1 MIEFIADN
9 LPNRYEV
16 LTIFLMGAVTYLT
29 RIAGW
34 LLLSRMTLSKR
45 TLAVLKASPC
55 CVMASIAAPSF
66 MTCDPAVLV
75 SLMVA
80 IVVALRFNFAVTVV
94 VSAACCTFL
103 QQIL

>member
-16 LTIFLMGAVTYLT
+16 LTIVLMGAVTYLT

-34 LLLSRMTLSKR
+34 MFLSRMTLSKR
-45 TLAVLKASPC
+45 TLAVLEASPC

-66 MTCDPAVLV
+66 MTSDPAVIISLLV
-75 SLMVA
+75 AVA
-80 IVVALRFNFAVTVV
+80 VALRFNFAVTVV
-94 VSAACCTFL
+94 VSVACCALL
-103 QQIL
+103 QHVL